1 MRELETRL
9 HDTVHL
15 PKLRDEKKRM
25 ANMMP
30 SGTDVEI
37 ARERNRA
44 DIEQMATCT
53 MVSSS
58 SVNISEFSIL
68 AEAVNTSLSVL
79 FDEYNVKELQQ
90 YKSKFSFSSLFFT
103 IFVTESVE
111 HLSETTVSNDKEEKQ
126 LRQVEQQRDET
137 RVTVAALQE
146 TVYTQFI

>member
-1 MRELETRL
+1 MLLRDGEEKKTCSVHDECDESQKEMRELETRL

-15 PKLRDEKKRM
+15 PELRDEKKRM

-30 SGTDVEI
+30 NGNDVEI

-44 DIEQMATCT
+44 DIEQLATCT

-58 SVNISEFSIL
+58 SVNIKEFSTL

-90 YKSKFSFSSLFFT
+90 YKSKFSFSWLFLLNLLQSL
-103 IFVTESVE
+103 
-111 HLSETTVSNDKEEKQ
+111 LSNS
-126 LRQVEQQRDET
+126 
-137 RVTVAALQE
+137 A
-146 TVYTQFI
+146 

>member
-1 MRELETRL
+1 
-9 HDTVHL
+9 
-15 PKLRDEKKRM
+15 
-25 ANMMP
+25 
-30 SGTDVEI
+30 
-37 ARERNRA
+37 
-44 DIEQMATCT
+44 

-58 SVNISEFSIL
+58 SVNINEFSIL